1 MEETHQNFSYAN
13 ADPETTLMQPR
24 FDESEAQ
31 TARPVVPLS
40 RSTSLPRRTLPVA
53 LVLVSALIG
62 GLVSVVAYRLY
73 QRPAQTQTQT
83 RVTEQTPTT
92 QGSQTPPPVLT
103 AAAPAPAE
111 AAPRVERKEIASVD
125 ATKKTEEASAKDEP
139 AVVARDET
147 KKVAADEKRA
157 EHRAEQD
164 ARATRDSAPRARR
177 VEVITSPDAMRGGRD
192 RRRDDETTDQI
203 QPDPRDAR
211 HARRAR
217 GRNIDRIRDIFG
229 APPPG

>member
-1 MEETHQNFSYAN
+1 MEETQQNISYAN

-40 RSTSLPRRTLPVA
+40 RGASLPRRTLPVA

-83 RVTEQTPTT
+83 RTTEQMPTT
-92 QGSQTPPPVLT
+92 QSSQATTPVLT
-103 AAAPAPAE
+103 AAAPTPAE
-111 AAPRVERKEIASVD
+111 AALRVERKESAD
-125 ATKKTEEASAKDEP
+125 ATAKVEEASAKDES
-139 AVVARDET
+139 AVVAREES
-147 KKVAADEKRA
+147 KKVTADEKRA

-164 ARATRDSAPRARR
+164 ARPARDSAPRARR
-177 VEVITSPDAMRGGRD
+177 VDVITSPYATQRD

-211 HARRAR
+211 HSRRAR

>member
-1 MEETHQNFSYAN
+1 MEETQQNISYAN

-40 RSTSLPRRTLPVA
+40 RGASLPRRTLPFA

-83 RVTEQTPTT
+83 RTTEQMPATQSSQATT
-92 QGSQTPPPVLT
+92 PVLT
-103 AAAPAPAE
+103 AAAPTPAE
-111 AAPRVERKEIASVD
+111 AAPRIERKENASAD
-125 ATKKTEEASAKDEP
+125 ATTKAEEASAKDEP
-139 AVVARDET
+139 VVVARDET
-147 KKVAADEKRA
+147 KKVAAEEKRA
-157 EHRAEQD
+157 EHRAGQD
-164 ARATRDSAPRARR
+164 ARAARDSAPRARR
-177 VEVITSPDAMRGGRD
+177 VDVITSPYATQRD